1 MSQPNM
7 IKATVGILTFNS
19 SKYLNNCLNSVKN
32 FDEILIIDGGSKDET
47 LSIAKKHKCKIKK
60 QPNRFKFKN
69 NKIKDFSKLRN
80 YILKLAKNDLVLFLD
95 SDEILNKS
103 ALKKID
109 YYSQSQISKKKY
121 YSFLLGRFPIHKNKI
136 ITQKTIFYPNYQDR
150 LFYKSNIKKFIK
162 PVHEKAIPKS
172 KNLLRKKIQNQT
184 INFPII
190 QGEESIY
197 KKLEYY
203 YEIEKNMVSRKKIF
217 SSMRFV
223 FFRILV
229 LLKYFFG
236 DLIFNSKN
244 VDVDFRNFEKKL
256 LKISIFFSLKLFF
269 KIFK

>member
-1 MSQPNM
+1 MSQSNM

-47 LSIAKKHKCKIKK
+47 LSIAKNSKI
-60 QPNRFKFKN
+60 QSNHLN
-69 NKIKDFSKLRN
+69 VN

-184 INFPII
+184 INFPI
-190 QGEESIY
+190 
-197 KKLEYY
+197 
-203 YEIEKNMVSRKKIF
+203 RTIF
-217 SSMRFV
+217 IMS
-223 FFRILV
+223 
-229 LLKYFFG
+229 
-236 DLIFNSKN
+236 
-244 VDVDFRNFEKKL
+244 
-256 LKISIFFSLKLFF
+256 
-269 KIFK
+269 